1 MSNGYGLEET
11 AGNDITIY
19 GIGMTP
25 NPRSELSEFIDPPAL
40 MDAVQ
45 VEADITT
52 LFRHSYLPQA
62 PLLYKESESG
72 YHWNDTYPSTG
83 DQILSPERLVTI
95 FEEPPSALVPSLPST
110 QDLHKLSSRREK
122 PQVGNRRA
130 PTPARYGVK
139 KESFSNNQ
147 RRERIVDDRN
157 GIELNDKITNQND
170 AKHKRL
176 QQRNLIAAKR
186 CRKRKQENLMRLQS
200 DEQAI
205 ERRHRML
212 SSCVESLKE
221 EVLYLKAQIL
231 QHASCECTPIHLY
244 MEKQARRYIDG
255 LSLK

>member
-1 MSNGYGLEET
+1 MGHHAHTNSLSDMEVMTMSNGYGLEET

-45 VEADITT
+45 VEADIIT

-62 PLLYKESESG
+62 PLLYEESESG

-95 FEEPPSALVPSLPST
+95 SEEPPSALVPSLPST

-122 PQVGNRRA
+122 PQVDNRRA

-139 KESFSNNQ
+139 KETKATSAEKSHSC
-147 RRERIVDDRN
+147 EEMSEKKT
-157 GIELNDKITNQND
+157 GE
-170 AKHKRL
+170 
-176 QQRNLIAAKR
+176 
-186 CRKRKQENLMRLQS
+186 S
-200 DEQAI
+200 DEIAV
-205 ERRHRML
+205 R
-212 SSCVESLKE
+212 
-221 EVLYLKAQIL
+221 
-231 QHASCECTPIHLY
+231 
-244 MEKQARRYIDG
+244 
-255 LSLK
+255 